1 MGAQSTATHRA
12 IETSISTAP
21 PLSET
26 LMHPT
31 DLETR
36 IRQQLVM
43 IEQSINAARPTELL
57 AAKAGTNEC
66 SLCEQDFPSRAA
78 LQQHIHC
85 HVNGDPNAPYRCDEC
100 GKTFSV
106 PARLNRH
113 YRTHTGEK
121 PHVCNICQKSFS
133 VKENLSVHLRVH
145 TQERPY
151 PCTVCHRSFEH
162 SGKLHRH
169 MRIHTGERPH
179 QCTLCNKTFIQSGQL
194 VIHMRTHTGEKPY
207 VCTSCNKGFTCSKQ
221 LKVHMR
227 THTGEKPYSC
237 DICGKAFGYNHV
249 LKLHQVAHFG
259 EKVYKCTICR
269 SSFSSK
275 KHLESHIKSHD
286 ESVLLDLSR
295 TRNMQSPTRP
305 SSVGSS
311 CSDSSTSD
319 KENSTYYKPSYSSLY
334 PSPLTLGV
342 TPTPLAPMAHT
353 NSSPRGPLDTQFLL
367 PSINTICPGDVLTT
381 PHRLA
386 SRSTRV
392 ARRQKIS
399 PLRNNPLYPVTPTLV
414 KTLLEEDLA
423 TYGPPTP
430 LRTPSLSPEIYGG
443 CLVTPSSSSEP
454 SLTPP
459 PSVSPP
465 TSISMMT
472 ESSLPLRKRRM
483 ALSECSDSEDL
494 VIKQECPADL
504 SGSRGSVIC
513 FAN

>member
-221 LKVHMR
+221 LKV
-227 THTGEKPYSC
+227 
-237 DICGKAFGYNHV
+237 
-249 LKLHQVAHFG
+249 
-259 EKVYKCTICR
+259 YKSTLCKTT
-269 SSFSSK
+269 FNNK
-275 KHLESHIKSHD
+275 KQLETHIKSHD
-286 ESVLLDLSR
+286 D
-295 TRNMQSPTRP
+295 NMADMLCSPPRP

-311 CSDSSTSD
+311 HSETSTSSD
-319 KENSTYYKPSYSSLY
+319 KENSNLFRPNLFYPLSRSPISLV
-334 PSPLTLGV
+334 PPPAHLSTHQ
-342 TPTPLAPMAHT
+342 TSDPMDA
-353 NSSPRGPLDTQFLL
+353 QFIL
-367 PSINTICPGDVLTT
+367 PSINSICPGEAPSLPTLTLRPT
-381 PHRLA
+381 SQLKAP
-386 SRSTRV
+386 
-392 ARRQKIS
+392 S
-399 PLRNNPLYPVTPTLV
+399 PKLSSGSPIFPVTASLV
-414 KTLLEEDLA
+414 KSLMKADLEE
-423 TYGPPTP
+423 YGPPNPLATPP
-430 LRTPSLSPEIYGG
+430 LRQETFSKFQTPIPAPAASPSPLSP
-443 CLVTPSSSSEP
+443 TM
-454 SLTPP
+454 
-459 PSVSPP
+459 
-465 TSISMMT
+465 SMMR
-472 ESSLPLRKRRM
+472 ESSLPLRKRWL
-483 ALSECSDSEDL
+483 ALSECSESSTDSSVKDER
-494 VIKQECPADL
+494 EAP
-504 SGSRGSVIC
+504 SPTNRGSIIM
-513 FAN
+513 FAARS

>member
-1 MGAQSTATHRA
+1 MQNN
-12 IETSISTAP
+12 
-21 PLSET
+21 LSS
-26 LMHPT
+26 
-31 DLETR
+31 DLEGR
-36 IRQQLVM
+36 VRQQLVM
-43 IEQSINAARPTELL
+43 IQHSLSKARSLQTPPMEQVSAHNNFTCEFCDRGFSNSP
-57 AAKAGTNEC
+57 
-66 SLCEQDFPSRAA
+66 SLHFHMES
-78 LQQHIHC
+78 HISA
-85 HVNGDPNAPYRCDEC
+85 DPEVPFRCDVC
-100 GKTFSV
+100 GRCFSV
-106 PARLNRH
+106 PAELTKH
-113 YRTHTGEK
+113 YGTHKDE
-121 PHVCNICQKSFS
+121 PRNADLIRQHQCSICK
-133 VKENLSVHLRVH
+133 
-145 TQERPY
+145 
-151 PCTVCHRSFEH
+151 RSFEH

-179 QCTLCNKTFIQSGQL
+179 QCHLCNKTFIQSGQL
-194 VIHMRTHTGEKPY
+194 VIHMRTHTGDKPY
-207 VCTSCNKGFTCSKQ
+207 VCTTCDKGFTCSKQ

-227 THTGEKPYSC
+227 THTKEKPYSC
-237 DICGKAFGYNHV
+237 DICGKSFGYNHV
-249 LKLHQVAHFG
+249 LKLHQMAHFG

-286 ESVLLDLSR
+286 DSILLDLSR
-295 TRNMQSPTRP
+295 TMNSPTRP

-311 CSDSSTSD
+311 CSESSLSD

-334 PSPLTLGV
+334 SSPLSLTLSV
-342 TPTPLAPMAHT
+342 PPTPLAPMAHT

-367 PSINTICPGDVLTT
+367 PSINTICPGDILNT
-381 PHRLA
+381 PNRQPP
-386 SRSTRV
+386 RSARV
-392 ARRQKIS
+392 ARKQKIS
-399 PLRNNPLYPVTPTLV
+399 PLRNNPLYPVTPSLV

-443 CLVTPSSSSEP
+443 CLVTPSSSEP

-494 VIKQECPADL
+494 SIKQECPADL

>member
-1 MGAQSTATHRA
+1 MGSPQRHTEPSRLP
-12 IETSISTAP
+12 SP

-57 AAKAGTNEC
+57 AAKAGTNVC

-78 LQQHIHC
+78 LQQHMHC

-121 PHVCNICQKSFS
+121 PHVCIICQKSFS
-133 VKENLSVHLRVH
+133 VKENLSVHVRVH

-194 VIHMRTHTGEKPY
+194 VIHMRTHT
-207 VCTSCNKGFTCSKQ
+207 
-221 LKVHMR
+221 
-227 THTGEKPYSC
+227 C
-237 DICGKAFGYNHV
+237 DICGKSFGYNHV

-259 EKVYKCTICR
+259 EKVYKCTLCKTT
-269 SSFSSK
+269 FNNK
-275 KHLESHIKSHD
+275 KQLETHIKSHD
-286 ESVLLDLSR
+286 D
-295 TRNMQSPTRP
+295 NMADMLCSPPRP

-311 CSDSSTSD
+311 HSETSTSSD
-319 KENSTYYKPSYSSLY
+319 KENSNLFRPNLFYPLSRSPISLVPPPAHLSTHQTSDPMDAQFILPSITSICPGEAPSLPTLTLRPTSQLKAPSPKLSSGSPLFPVTASLVKSLMKADLEEY
-334 PSPLTLGV
+334 GPPNPLATPPLRQETFSKFQTPTPAPAASPSPLS
-342 TPTPLAPMAHT
+342 PTM
-353 NSSPRGPLDTQFLL
+353 
-367 PSINTICPGDVLTT
+367 
-381 PHRLA
+381 
-386 SRSTRV
+386 
-392 ARRQKIS
+392 
-399 PLRNNPLYPVTPTLV
+399 
-414 KTLLEEDLA
+414 
-423 TYGPPTP
+423 
-430 LRTPSLSPEIYGG
+430 
-443 CLVTPSSSSEP
+443 
-454 SLTPP
+454 
-459 PSVSPP
+459 
-465 TSISMMT
+465 SMMR
-472 ESSLPLRKRRM
+472 ESSLPLRKRRL
-483 ALSECSDSEDL
+483 ALSECSESSTDSLLKDER
-494 VIKQECPADL
+494 EAP
-504 SGSRGSVIC
+504 SPTNRGSVIM
-513 FAN
+513 FAARS